1 MSWVSQSPSVGLSRA
16 QRVLPD
22 QPQAPSISSVEQMPP
37 VACRVES
44 DLLGDRDVPAE
55 AYCGI
60 HTLRAREN
68 FRITGIAILT
78 YPDFVNALAA
88 VKQTAATANRELGLL
103 PGDKAAAILR
113 ACEDVRSGQLHD
125 QFVVDVIQ
133 GGAGTSASMNANEVI
148 ASRGL
153 EHLGHGRGDHAFVH
167 PLDDVNMGQSTN
179 DVYPTAVKVGRTQPQ
194 DAVPMTLGRE
204 LMASAVMIG
213 EDERRLA
220 EAAVSSKRGTWAA
233 PPSARGPTPRP
244 ATASRPAGTSTR

>member
-1 MSWVSQSPSVGLSRA
+1 MSWVSLSASVGLSRA

-103 PGDKAAAILR
+103 PGDKAAAKSTCI
-113 ACEDVRSGQLHD
+113 
-125 QFVVDVIQ
+125 
-133 GGAGTSASMNANEVI
+133 GAPMHTATSAFPP
-148 ASRGL
+148 RCC
-153 EHLGHGRGDHAFVH
+153 
-167 PLDDVNMGQSTN
+167 
-179 DVYPTAVKVGRTQPQ
+179 K
-194 DAVPMTLGRE
+194 
-204 LMASAVMIG
+204 
-213 EDERRLA
+213 
-220 EAAVSSKRGTWAA
+220 AVSMPRFSTTRTV
-233 PPSARGPTPRP
+233 PRP
-244 ATASRPAGTSTR
+244 GATIMRRW